1 NLKVDGKTC
10 EDINECL
17 LGSHQCGAGQH
28 CINTLGSHRCQ
39 RVISCGT
46 GFQLTHNNTC
56 ADIDECETG
65 AHNCGAELECQNT
78 AGSFRCRPRI
88 IRAMTLLSCVTDV
101 NECLSATRPCP
112 AGHMCFNTVGSY
124 TCQKHSVTCG
134 RGYHLNPDG
143 THIDECAGPD
153 NSCEGHGCIN
163 VVGSYRCECRAGF
176 IFNSISR
183 ACEDINECRSYS
195 GRLCAH
201 NCENTQGSYKYN
213 LNECESSPCSQECA
227 NVYGS
232 YQGYCRRGY
241 QLSDEDG
248 VTCADIDECALPT
261 GGHICS
267 YRCLNTPGSFQ
278 CLCPAAGYTL
288 TPSGRSCQGQTQTV
302 VLSSSSRPRVDRADI
317 IRCVKSCQPNDISC
331 MLNPILSISHTA
343 ISLPTFR
350 EFNKPEEIVFLKSP
364 TPSHLPHMDSPEIV
378 YNILEGNV
386 RNSFDIIKRLDH
398 GMIVGECHCG
408 IPWFPVSTVLKLAMN
423 NVTNGVV
430 SHRNIIIIHIYVSE
444 FWF

>member
-1 NLKVDGKTC
+1 MTDIQLSQGDALNIEDQCKASGCSQSCFNGTCACLEGYNLKVDGKTC

-56 ADIDECETG
+56 AGQTHSQPASSGIFCCLFVVPDIDECETG

-78 AGSFRCRPRI
+78 AGSFRCRPRMLGAGFI
-88 IRAMTLLSCVTDV
+88 QDALGSRIDV

-143 THIDECAGPD
+143 TRCMDTQTNHSHLLNMHSIELNNVPLYTTHNVSLRKPD
-153 NSCEGHGCIN
+153 
-163 VVGSYRCECRAGF
+163 
-176 IFNSISR
+176 
-183 ACEDINECRSYS
+183 
-195 GRLCAH
+195 
-201 NCENTQGSYKYN
+201 

-288 TPSGRSCQGQTQTV
+288 TPSGRSCQGQTQVT
-302 VLSSSSRPRVDRADI
+302 I
-317 IRCVKSCQPNDISC
+317 TIR
-331 MLNPILSISHTA
+331 T
-343 ISLPTFR
+343 
-350 EFNKPEEIVFLKSP
+350 EI
-364 TPSHLPHMDSPEIV
+364 
-378 YNILEGNV
+378 
-386 RNSFDIIKRLDH
+386 
-398 GMIVGECHCG
+398 
-408 IPWFPVSTVLKLAMN
+408 N
-423 NVTNGVV
+423 N
-430 SHRNIIIIHIYVSE
+430 
-444 FWF
+444 